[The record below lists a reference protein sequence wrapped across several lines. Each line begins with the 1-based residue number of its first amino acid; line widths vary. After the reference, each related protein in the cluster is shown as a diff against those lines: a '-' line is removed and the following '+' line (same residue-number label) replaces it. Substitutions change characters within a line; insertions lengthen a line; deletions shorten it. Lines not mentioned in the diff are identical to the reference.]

1 MDKAINF
8 QFAALPYR
16 RLPDFTL
23 EVMLITSRDTGR
35 WVIPKGWPAER
46 EAAWDS
52 AAREAREEAGLVGQI
67 QKRPIGSYHYMKQF
81 DDGFPVWCT
90 VEVFPLEVVERL
102 ESWPEQGER
111 ATRWFTPDDAA
122 NAVDEARI
130 GNAHPGA
137 TEASRRL
144 VRADRRSIA
153 YAGHLA
159 RPRSTAAASWASF
172 TTLA

>member
-1 MDKAINF
+1 
-8 QFAALPYR
+8 
-16 RLPDFTL
+16 
-23 EVMLITSRDTGR
+23 MLITSRDTGR

-90 VEVFPLEVVERL
+90 VEVFPLEVAEQL
-102 ESWPEQGER
+102 GSWPERGER

-122 NAVDEARI
+122 NAVDESELGTLIREL
-130 GNAHPGA
+130 PK
-137 TEASRRL
+137 
-144 VRADRRSIA
+144 
-153 YAGHLA
+153 HLA
-159 RPRSTAAASWASF
+159 AE
-172 TTLA
+172 